1 MGTLHSAA
9 SVIQIHFR
17 YLKHLRDAGL
27 VRPTAEQAPAEST
40 GRGQM
45 ESSGFYKEV
54 EEESS
59 DYINSED

>member
-27 VRPTAEQAPAEST
+27 VRPAVEEPPAEST
-40 GRGQM
+40 GREQM
-45 ESSGFYKEV
+45 DIDI
-54 EEESS
+54 ESS
-59 DYINSED
+59 DYINSEA